1 MTPKERLKRLESYSV
16 CDNYREKEEDFREI
30 EKALEVLDI
39 ITKNKKFIDVCYG
52 ASGNKIIVENYQFS
66 VSAMQKEDFRKVKEW
81 LRNAKWLFKRCIAWI
96 TKHLCRTKIE
106 QRQKND

>member
-30 EKALEVLDI
+30 EKALEIYEIL
-39 ITKNKKFIDVCYG
+39 KKHVY
-52 ASGNKIIVENYQFS
+52 FS
-66 VSAMQKEDFRKVKEW
+66 VKSRCIRMGDIYKRTTSFDYEDLKEW
-81 LRNAKWLFKRCIAWI
+81 LRNAKWLFKRCIDWI
-96 TKHLCRTKIE
+96 TKHLCRTEIE

>member
-16 CDNYREKEEDFREI
+16 CDNYCEKEEDFREI
-30 EKALEVLDI
+30 EKALEVLEI
-39 ITKNKKFIDVCYG
+39 ITKNKKLIDVCYG

-81 LRNAKWLFKRCIAWI
+81 LRNAK
-96 TKHLCRTKIE
+96 
-106 QRQKND
+106 

>member
-16 CDNYREKEEDFREI
+16 YDNYREKNEDFREI
-30 EKALEVLDI
+30 EKALEVLEI

-81 LRNAKWLFKRCIAWI
+81 LGNAK
-96 TKHLCRTKIE
+96 
-106 QRQKND
+106 

>member
-30 EKALEVLDI
+30 EKALEVLGI

-81 LRNAKWLFKRCIAWI
+81 LRNAK
-96 TKHLCRTKIE
+96 
-106 QRQKND
+106 